1 MEYTGEVKIKMY
13 KKTFLK
19 EAGVLLLAIAMIFSS
34 SVAIANTKSSSN
46 ISTKVNTQNNSPLN
60 QILVWDNTVGVHGG
74 DGGIFVATERS
85 DGVADTADDFQLD
98 TSEEVNSIF
107 WQGGYFQCE
116 LAQGFMDYEWD
127 WRVIF
132 WDTHADGWH
141 PGAEIHNWAI
151 TNTSITVE
159 PWYEWTN
166 TSTGRE
172 YWVAN
177 YSAQLPET
185 VTFAANTKYWITVRG
200 IGEYPPQAC
209 WVRHNVTS
217 GGIKLHEAVFRG
229 ALWGFPNWVNISEVV
244 STEKIPHDLNFQLY
258 GPEIQNNPPE
268 EPSIDGQTTK
278 LKPDVDYD
286 YTLNAEDPDT
296 DDVYYYVDWGD
307 GNNSGWVGP
316 SGSGVDAVLNH
327 TWAESGTYT
336 VKAKARDIYYA
347 ESSWTTI
354 TVTVPRPRAINNLLQ
369 KILMRFPNAFPILR
383 HILL

>member
-1 MEYTGEVKIKMY
+1 MKYIGEVKRKMD
-13 KKTFLK
+13 KKRFLK
-19 EAGVLLLAIAMIFSS
+19 EASVLLLAIIMIFSS
-34 SVAIANTKSSSN
+34 SVAIANTKSSLSN
-46 ISTKVNTQNNSPLN
+46 NLEVNTQNNSPLN
-60 QILVWDNTVGVHGG
+60 QILIWDNTVGVHGG

-85 DGVADTADDFQLD
+85 DGFSDTADDFQLD

-132 WDTHADGWH
+132 WDTSAEGWH
-141 PGAEIHNWAI
+141 PGTEIHNWTIA
-151 TNTSITVE
+151 NTSITVD

-200 IGEYPPQAC
+200 IGDYPPQAC
-209 WVRHNVTS
+209 WVRHNGTA

-229 ALWGFPNWVNISEVV
+229 ALWGFPNWVNLSEVI

-258 GPEIQNNPPE
+258 GPEVQNNPPE
-268 EPSIDGQTTK
+268 EPSIEGKTTK

-286 YTLNAEDPDT
+286 YTLNADDPDT

-316 SGSGVDAVLNH
+316 SGSGIDVILNH
-327 TWAESGTYT
+327 TWTESKTYT

-347 ESSWTTI
+347 ESDWTTI
-354 TVTVPRPRAINNLLQ
+354 TVTVPRAKAVNNLLQ

-383 HILL
+383 HLLL